1 MDEELGNIRANL
13 TDLNEQLRRTRSPGV
28 VLAWA
33 VFAAVAGL
41 ALLFGLGWRAAFWP
55 LSISG
60 LLLWHN
66 RSELARRREIIAQI
80 ALLNDRLDRR

>member
-1 MDEELGNIRANL
+1 MDEDLGNIRANL

-33 VFAAVAGL
+33 IFAAVAGL
-41 ALLFGLGWRAAFWP
+41 SLLLGLGWTAAFWP

-80 ALLNDRLDRR
+80 ARLNARLDRR